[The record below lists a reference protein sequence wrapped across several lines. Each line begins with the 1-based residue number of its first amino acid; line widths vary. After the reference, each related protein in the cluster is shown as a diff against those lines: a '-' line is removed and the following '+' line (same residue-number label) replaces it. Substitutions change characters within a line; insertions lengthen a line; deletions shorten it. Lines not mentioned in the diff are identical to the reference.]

1 MVVKRKVASCLASV
15 LFLLSLTPSMMAQR
29 TQIRGFVDVLSS
41 VQDGKVSFGFGEQDL
56 FITSELNDRIS
67 FLGESV
73 FKWTPQTPTQF
84 SVSVERVIVKYN
96 FAGNHNLLL
105 GKGHTPLNYWNDNY
119 HHGRVFFPTIDRPL
133 LFGANIIPL
142 HTTGV
147 GVEGHDLG
155 ELRFGYDVMVGNGL
169 GSSEVVDNDVFKSI
183 SAAVHIKPVDK
194 LQIGIS
200 YYSDI
205 ISKGATIRGKVINWQ
220 VNQQLFSAS
229 IAHFGKKFEL
239 LAEGTFGFDRT
250 DTTGTTQ
257 TFAGYVYAGY
267 KITPKIIPYVRF
279 DQLQFQNGEI
289 YYTKD
294 NTTAFVGGI
303 RFVINYLAVVKV
315 EYQHT
320 RADLEGRQDKFT
332 AQFAIGF

>member
-15 LFLLSLTPSMMAQR
+15 LLFLSIYSPVAAQR

-84 SVSVERVIVKYN
+84 SVSVERVIIKYN
-96 FAGNHNLLL
+96 FVGNHNLLL

-133 LFGANIIPL
+133 LFAANIIPL
-142 HTTGV
+142 HTTGI

-155 ELRFGYDVMVGNGL
+155 ELRFGYDAMVGNGL
-169 GSSEVVDNDVFKSI
+169 GSAEVADNDAFKSL
-183 SAAVHIKPVDK
+183 SLAVHIKPFDK
-194 LQIGIS
+194 LQIGAS

-205 ISKGATIRGKVINWQ
+205 ISKGSTIRGKTINWQ
-220 VNQQLFSAS
+220 VNQQLFGGSVAY
-229 IAHFGKKFEL
+229 FGKKFEL

-257 TFAGYVYAGY
+257 TFAGYLYAGY
-267 KITPKIIPYVRF
+267 KVTPKIIPYVRF
-279 DQLQFQNGEI
+279 DRLQFQDGEI
-289 YYTKD
+289 YFAKD
-294 NTTAFVGGI
+294 NTTSFVGGI
-303 RFVINYLAVVKV
+303 RFVINYLAVVKL

-320 RADLEGRQDKFT
+320 DAEVEGRQDKFT